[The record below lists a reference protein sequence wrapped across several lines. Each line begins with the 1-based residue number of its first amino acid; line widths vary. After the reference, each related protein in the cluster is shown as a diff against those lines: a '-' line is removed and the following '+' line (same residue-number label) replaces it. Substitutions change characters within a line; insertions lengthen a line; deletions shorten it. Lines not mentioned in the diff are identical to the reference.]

1 MLLLACPRNGEP
13 RPITD
18 PPPITLGWKWVPG
31 DSIQMEL
38 SSQATT
44 RPDRDEQT
52 VTRVEVWEYLV
63 RDVDHDGVATLEGR
77 MTGLGAEV
85 LRDDERMNDRDT
97 RRAREHEM
105 ADAQPITLRIA
116 MDGRLV
122 SLEGRDWAEGLPRR
136 LLAQQLSV
144 EPIEQGATW
153 PDPVVARPYADLVP
167 VDLELTVEGYQ
178 TFEGLYEIDGTVLA
192 HLSTRGAVRPDEAGA
207 PEIWINGESWWD
219 PARGRMTSRE
229 LRVVLANDEGPGEL
243 TLRAREIR

>member
-13 RPITD
+13 RPVTD
-18 PPPITLGWKWVPG
+18 PPPVTLGWKWVPG
-31 DSIQMEL
+31 DTIQMEL

-44 RPDRDEQT
+44 DQT

-63 RDVDHDGVATLEGR
+63 RDVDHHGVATLEGR
-77 MTGLGAEV
+77 LTALGAEV
-85 LRDDERMNDRDT
+85 VRDEQRLNDRDT

-105 ADAQPITLRIA
+105 ADTQPIELRIA

-122 SLEGRDWAEGLPRR
+122 SLQGRPWAQSLPHR
-136 LLAQQLSV
+136 LLAQKLSEDAI
-144 EPIEQGATW
+144 EPGATW

-178 TFEGLYEIDGTVLA
+178 TFEGLYQVDGDVLA
-192 HLSTRGAVRPDEAGA
+192 QISTRGAVRPHEPGA

-229 LRVVLANDEGPGEL
+229 LRVVLANADGPGEL